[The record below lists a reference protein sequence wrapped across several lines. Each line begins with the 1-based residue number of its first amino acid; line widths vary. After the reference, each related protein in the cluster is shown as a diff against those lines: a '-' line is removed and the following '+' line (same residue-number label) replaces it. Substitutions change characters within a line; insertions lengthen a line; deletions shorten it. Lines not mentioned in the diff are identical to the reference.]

1 MCVFEFKYILCGAFM
16 ISYIW
21 NKVLHSDRLISMDN
35 GITTSDEIMAYLVL
49 LEEIDEKA
57 QHKRTLQD
65 EQGLNIVY
73 SEPIS
78 SVHS

>member
-1 MCVFEFKYILCGAFM
+1 M